1 MFIKFLSCYF
11 ETIHNLRLNLL
22 TFVCMS
28 SLILTAIVPS
38 NLNAQESQLSASD
51 KTDVNVASYPSAQT
65 TSSSNSIIQ
74 FSLSDIPEEGQIN
87 REPWDSYNHILLLEQ
102 SGQFE
107 DKKSKIQL
115 LIQKAHAENLL
126 YFFQKFSETAQK
138 IAMLIDDK
146 SSIVHSSTSLFYI
159 GVRLQREG
167 LYAESIKAL
176 REAISQTRDTD
187 LNRIFVM
194 AKLELAYTQSLTE
207 LFETSLVELQEAY
220 LKAYT
225 MDDKFLLAFINET
238 YGAIYGFMSEY
249 EKSVEYHQKAIDG
262 FTHLKFK
269 AHIADATYGL
279 ASTFRYWGKYD
290 LAIQNYQYYGEII
303 SYTPNTDV
311 GFYGAYGLS
320 MSYAE
325 KKSCDKALEQ
335 IEVALALNG
344 MPDYNAELYK
354 RKASCLI
361 DEGRLQEADIAIGE
375 AERIFDGLPE
385 ISGTQWDLETKKV
398 RAFLAYAKGD
408 SENGFMLIND
418 YYQSYVDLLLKNSSE
433 RLVRVRAAMDLERQ
447 NIEYVLL
454 EQRSKVQSLLV
465 EQQLQKN
472 IQQSYLI
479 FAAAVII
486 AVIALLL
493 VIQQRNNLKVVA
505 LSIRD
510 PLSGL
515 FNRRYV
521 FDYIDQLLA
530 NSSPDKMAL
539 SLVMLDI
546 DDFKDLNDK
555 YGHPFGD
562 KVILGIANI
571 GKEILRTEDVMGRIG
586 GEEFLCVLPRLS
598 ENHCEVIAERIKNR
612 VIEYPFE
619 TENGIRVTVSVSIG
633 VTRVTPVSF
642 DRDTLYAQADQAMY
656 YSKRKGKN
664 RVTYFADINQA
675 SEI

>member
-1 MFIKFLSCYF
+1 MFTRFFRYSLS
-11 ETIHNLRLNLL
+11 TKVRLRLNFRSVTLCSILSIAALFSFVSQSADINTNNNAYTSNDTESINHASGGEKLL
-22 TFVCMS
+22 H
-28 SLILTAIVPS
+28 P
-38 NLNAQESQLSASD
+38 
-51 KTDVNVASYPSAQT
+51 
-65 TSSSNSIIQ
+65 Q
-74 FSLSDIPEEGQIN
+74 FSSKDIPEEDEIN
-87 REPWDSYNHILLLEQ
+87 REPWGSYNKLLLLEK

-107 DKKSKIQL
+107 DNKSKVDL
-115 LIQKAHAENLL
+115 LIKKAQAENLL
-126 YFFQKFSETAQK
+126 YFFNDFAKTAK
-138 IAMLIDDK
+138 EIALLIDDQ
-146 SSIVHSSTSLFYI
+146 SSITHSSTSLFYT

-167 LYAESIKAL
+167 LYSDSTKAL
-176 REAISQTRDTD
+176 KKAIEQSREAE
-187 LNRIFVM
+187 LNRIFVV
-194 AKLELAYTQSLTE
+194 AKMELAYTQSLTD
-207 LFETSLVELQEAY
+207 LFETSLLELQEAY
-220 LKAYT
+220 LAAYS

-238 YGAIYGFMSEY
+238 YGAIYGYMNEY

-279 ASTFRYWGKYD
+279 ASTFRYWGKYE
-290 LAIQNYQYYGEII
+290 LAIKNYEYYNEII

-311 GFYGAYGLS
+311 GFYGAYGLG

-325 KKSCDKALEQ
+325 NKSCEKALTQ
-335 IEVALALNG
+335 IQLALTLNG
-344 MPDYNAELYK
+344 MPDYNAELFK

-361 DEGRLQEADIAIGE
+361 ELGRLEE
-375 AERIFDGLPE
+375 AEQAISEAEKIFDGLPE

-398 RAFLAYAKGD
+398 RAFLDIAHGNAD
-408 SENGFMLIND
+408 SGFALIND
-418 YYQSYVDLLLKNSSE
+418 YYESYVALLLKNSSQ
-433 RLVRVRAAMDLERQ
+433 RLVRVRAAMELERQ

-454 EQRSKVQSLLV
+454 EQRNKVQSLLV

-479 FAAAVII
+479 LVAVVII
-486 AVIALLL
+486 AVIGLLL
-493 VIQQRNNLKVVA
+493 FVQRRNNQKILA

-515 FNRRYV
+515 FNRRYT
-521 FDYIDQLLA
+521 FEYIDKLLE
-530 NSSPDKMAL
+530 NSSPEKMTL

-546 DDFKDLNDK
+546 DDFKELNDK

-598 ENHCEVIAERIKNR
+598 ANHCQVIAERIKNR
-612 VIEYPFE
+612 VSEYPFE
-619 TENGIRVTVSVSIG
+619 TNNGIRVAVSVSIG
-633 VTRVTPVSF
+633 VARATLTSF
-642 DRDTLYAQADQAMY
+642 DRDTLYMQADQAMY

-664 RVTYFADINQA
+664 RVTYYSDLN
-675 SEI
+675 